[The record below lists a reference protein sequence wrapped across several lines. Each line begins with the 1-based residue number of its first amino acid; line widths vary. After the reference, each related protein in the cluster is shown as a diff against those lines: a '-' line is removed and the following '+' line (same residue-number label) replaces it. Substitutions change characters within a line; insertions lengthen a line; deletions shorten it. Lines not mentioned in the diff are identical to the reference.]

1 LQAEDSLTPI
11 SFVAETASWWQNRGL
26 KVSAS
31 LARQGLGLHCTPTM
45 VMPPHVLAALR
56 LLQRYVP
63 RVPRLRVPQLST
75 FIERCSSQIRAAVPH
90 SLVQRRRAPLTRF
103 V

>member
-1 LQAEDSLTPI
+1 
-11 SFVAETASWWQNRGL
+11 
-26 KVSAS
+26 
-31 LARQGLGLHCTPTM
+31 M
-45 VMPPHVLAALR
+45 VMPPRELVALQ

-63 RVPRLRVPQLST
+63 PVPRLRVPQHST
-75 FIERCSSQIRAAVPH
+75 FIERCSSQIRAAVRH

>member
-1 LQAEDSLTPI
+1 M
-11 SFVAETASWWQNRGL
+11 
-26 KVSAS
+26 
-31 LARQGLGLHCTPTM
+31 M
-45 VMPPHVLAALR
+45 VMPPRVLAALR

-63 RVPRLRVPQLST
+63 RAPRLRVPQYST